1 MIHIEFNYN
10 QQITIIQAQQNEQF
24 KNVINSYSQKTLLN
38 PDSLYFL
45 VNGQQINKE
54 NTVESYMNQI
64 NKQNNKLIVLV
75 NLIEEGNNT
84 EQVFAKSKGLI
95 CPICQETCGI
105 NLKKYKLSLLGCV
118 NQHKVDDIK
127 IKEFLNTQKINISN
141 IICEKCRIKNKGN
154 SSNYEFYRCLTCK
167 KNLCILCKTNHEMNH
182 KIINYDD
189 KGYLCQKHSEPFI
202 KYCINCR
209 LNLCFSCDEEH
220 QGHDV
225 KFLGDLKPNVEETKN
240 YLTELKKEIDI
251 FSNKIKE
258 IINQLNEL
266 IDIMNTYYEI
276 NKSLFNEYENQKRNY
291 QLLRSIKKILFDN
304 EIYDSLRNINKI
316 ANIKNKM
323 YNIINLYN
331 NVTSDKVSPKLIEN
345 KQNLGI
351 KDGKLTFLFPSRI
364 FTIGNSLNSQSDKS
378 ECMQISK
385 QINRKALLLVG
396 EINSGKTTLINSFIN
411 AFCGLEIQNS
421 FRYVLNKEYEFKY
434 EKKIDTKSIVIYNID
449 SFNNNPPI
457 TIIDTPGFKG
467 EKEYDEKIVNMIN
480 DLFKNYIDKIH
491 AICFVA
497 NSNYL
502 RLTFNQIKFIF
513 SIFGKDIAQNIIPI
527 FTFNDGNQIFIL
539 NSLLKDESIR
549 KCIHDEII
557 DHGNS
562 FLRFN
567 NSAFF
572 DSNKKDIFTQL
583 FYELNMDNFSFLLTK
598 LNNLQSNNL
607 KMSKSVLETREKLR
621 NKLLEFNSLINQN
634 VSLLE
639 KIYEEKNYI
648 NTYINLV
655 ENTKNYTIKIK
666 RPKIIKED
674 LKPGIHTTTCL
685 KCSYTCHENCPYAD
699 NEQKKNC
706 TSMDSNGYCKVC
718 PGKCHWTN
726 HKNLPYIIKFTEI
739 WEEKTFE
746 ELKRKYIENKNQL
759 SNSEQRL
766 KEIEFDFEKK
776 MVECFA
782 AQNEIK
788 ELIEKLNKE
797 ALYQDIKNIDE
808 FMDLIIKKE
817 KEENNRNEN
826 RIKILESIK
835 QNRILLEQMIN
846 EGTTCKNFEEMKRDV
861 IGGIISFI
869 QGKNCSK
876 KLTKEEKDKLCI
888 IV

>member
-38 PDSLYFL
+38 PDTLYFL
-45 VNGQQINKE
+45 SNGQQINKE

-105 NLKKYKLSLLGCV
+105 NLKKYKLSLFGCV
-118 NQHKVDDIK
+118 NQHKVGDIK
-127 IKEFLNTQKINISN
+127 IKDFLNTQKINILN

-154 SSNYEFYRCLTCK
+154 SFNYEFYRCLTCK

-189 KGYLCQKHSEPFI
+189 KGYLCQNHSEPFI
-202 KYCINCR
+202 KYCKNCR
-209 LNLCFSCDEEH
+209 LNLCFSCDKEH

-225 KFLGDLKPNVEETKN
+225 KFLGDLKPNVEETKI
-240 YLTELKKEIDI
+240 YLSELKKEKDI
-251 FSNKIKE
+251 FNNKIKE

-266 IDIMNTYYEI
+266 IDIMNKYYEI
-276 NKSLFNEYENQKRNY
+276 NDSLFNEYKNQKRNC
-291 QLLRSIKKILFDN
+291 QLLRSIKQINFDN

-316 ANIKNKM
+316 TNIKNKM

-331 NVTSDKVSPKLIEN
+331 NVTSDKVSSKLIEN
-345 KQNLGI
+345 KQNLGT
-351 KDGKLTFLFPSRI
+351 KDGIPTYLFPSKI
-364 FTIGNSLNSQSDKS
+364 FTIGNSLNTQSYKS
-378 ECMQISK
+378 ECKQISK
-385 QINRKALLLVG
+385 QINRKILLLVG

-411 AFCGLEIQNS
+411 AFCGLEIQDS

-434 EKKIDTKSIVIYNID
+434 EKKIDTKSIAIYNID
-449 SFNNNPPI
+449 SFKNNPPI

-467 EKEYDEKIVNMIN
+467 EKEYDKKIVNMIN

-502 RLTFNQIKFIF
+502 RLTINQIKFIF
-513 SIFGKDIAQNIIPI
+513 SNFGKDLAKNIIPI
-527 FTFNDGNQIFIL
+527 FTYSDNKQPLIL
-539 NSLLKDESIR
+539 NSLLGDKSIK
-549 KCIHDEII
+549 KCIYDKIMDNE
-557 DHGNS
+557 S
-562 FLRFN
+562 WLLKFN

-572 DSNKKDIFTQL
+572 DFNKRDIFTQL
-583 FYELNMDNFSFLLTK
+583 FYELNMDNFNLLLTK
-598 LNNLQSNNL
+598 LNNLQKNNL
-607 KMSKSVLETREKLR
+607 NTSKSVLETREKLR
-621 NKLLEFNSLINQN
+621 NKLLEFYSLLEQN

-639 KIYEEKNYI
+639 KINKEKNDI

-655 ENTKNYTIKIK
+655 ENSKNYKKKIK
-666 RPKIIKED
+666 CPKITKEE
-674 LKPGIHTTTCL
+674 LKPGIYAITCL
-685 KCSYTCHENCPYAD
+685 TCCYTCYENWPYAD
-699 NEQKKNC
+699 DEQKKYSPC
-706 TSMDSNGYCKVC
+706 MDSNGYCKNC
-718 PGKCHWTN
+718 PGNCHWKV
-726 HKNLPYIIKFTEI
+726 HKNLSYILKLTEI
-739 WEEKTFE
+739 WEEKIDE
-746 ELKRKYIENKNQL
+746 ELKRQYIENKNQL
-759 SNSEQRL
+759 SISEQRL
-766 KEIEFDFEKK
+766 KEIELDFEKK

-782 AQNEIK
+782 VQNEIK
-788 ELIEKLNKE
+788 ECIDKLNKE

-817 KEENNRNEN
+817 KEKNNRNEN
-826 RIKILESIK
+826 RIIILESIK
-835 QNRILLEQMIN
+835 KNIRLLEQMIN
-846 EGTTCKNFEEMKRDV
+846 EGTTCKNFEKIKREV
-861 IGGIISFI
+861 IGGIIRNS
-869 QGKNCSK
+869 SK